1 LSTTVGR
8 ALRRSHPDPDRC
20 PAGAVPDARLASARQ
35 QPHDPADPPRRG
47 V

>member
-20 PAGAVPDARLASARQ
+20 PAGLSQVHVSRLLVSSLTTLRNRLDAE
-35 QPHDPADPPRRG
+35 
-47 V
+47 